1 MGVFFYAQKS
11 PASCS
16 GGEIYSHMSICL
28 LPSTKESTMFEWI
41 VIGLVI
47 MAIVAVL
54 IDQQYKIDQED
65 EDWRQGE

>member
-1 MGVFFYAQKS
+1 
-11 PASCS
+11 
-16 GGEIYSHMSICL
+16 
-28 LPSTKESTMFEWI
+28 MFEWI

>member
-1 MGVFFYAQKS
+1 
-11 PASCS
+11 
-16 GGEIYSHMSICL
+16 MSICL

>member
-1 MGVFFYAQKS
+1 
-11 PASCS
+11 
-16 GGEIYSHMSICL
+16 
-28 LPSTKESTMFEWI
+28 MFERI